1 MNKKDEFLKSQK
13 VLRLA
18 TIGKNKMPHIA
29 PVWYKY
35 LGKKF
40 YIGTNIK
47 TQKAKN
53 ITKNKIKFIIFK
65 WQILTI
71 Y

>member
-1 MNKKDEFLKSQK
+1 M
-13 VLRLA
+13 RLA

-40 YIGTNIK
+40 YVGTNQKHKRQK
-47 TQKAKN
+47 TLQK
-53 ITKNKIKFIIFK
+53 ITKFLFV
-65 WQILTI
+65 LM
-71 Y
+71 